1 MYKQL
6 QLGDR
11 RQKAKSL
18 EYRKQKLQILEERL
32 WALWKTVIVNIS
44 YEYEKYM
51 NSKWSLCKA
60 EGLEER
66 FRPLFSDREEHMH
79 AMVPASCCPEY
90 KRWIWILVSDL
101 LFFPTE
107 N

>member
-32 WALWKTVIVNIS
+32 WAL
-44 YEYEKYM
+44 
-51 NSKWSLCKA
+51 
-60 EGLEER
+60 
-66 FRPLFSDREEHMH
+66 
-79 AMVPASCCPEY
+79 
-90 KRWIWILVSDL
+90 
-101 LFFPTE
+101 
-107 N
+107 